1 VRTAVVVIGGGQAG
15 LAMSWWLT
23 RRGVDHVV
31 LERGAVAHSWRTRR
45 WDSLRLLTP
54 NWMSRL
60 PGHGYDSEDPEGYR
74 RAGEV
79 VDMLDAYA
87 GSFGAPVRPHTT
99 VVGLAPDP
107 SGFRVDTDDGSWR
120 CRAVVVATGTE
131 GEATVPALAKD
142 LPGHLH
148 QITALRY
155 REPGQVALG
164 DVLVVG
170 ASASGVQ
177 IADELR
183 RAGRRVSV
191 AVGDHVRVPRTY
203 RGRDIY
209 HWMNAL
215 GILDERYD
223 EVEDLARAR
232 RLPSLQLAGTP
243 QRRTLDLASLSTAGV
258 ELTGRFVGVARG
270 RAQFSGSLANLIK
283 AADLKQAR
291 LLDRVDAHI
300 DEHDLG
306 DLVEPA
312 DRPSPTPLPAVV
324 TEQEL
329 ARFSAV
335 VWATGHRPR
344 YSWLDPALLDHRG
357 AIRHDGGVLEVPGM
371 YVLGLPFTRRRGSNL
386 LAGVGSDARVL
397 CDHLVQQLGLR
408 HAPGTLGY
416 AYRRSDNIAA
426 ARAAPS
432 VSTGR

>member
-1 VRTAVVVIGGGQAG
+1 MQTTVVVIGGGQAG

-23 RRGVDHVV
+23 RGGVDHVV
-31 LERGAVAHSWRTRR
+31 LERGAVAQSWRTRR

-60 PGHGYDSEDPEGYR
+60 PGHGYDGDDPEGYQ

-87 GSFGAPVRPHTT
+87 RAFGAPVRPHTT
-99 VVGLAPDP
+99 VVRVARTAW
-107 SGFRVDTDDGSWR
+107 GFQIDTDDGSWR

-131 GEATVPALAKD
+131 GEAKVPGLARD

-155 REPGQVALG
+155 REPAQVAPG
-164 DVLVVG
+164 EVLVVG

-183 RAGRRVSV
+183 RAGRPVTL

-209 HWMNAL
+209 RWMDEL

-243 QRRTLDLASLSTAGV
+243 QRRPLDLAALSAAGV
-258 ELTGRFVGVARG
+258 ALTGRFVGVARG

-291 LLDRVDAHI
+291 LLERVDAHI
-300 DEHDLG
+300 DEHGLW
-306 DLVEPA
+306 DLVGPR
-312 DRPSPTPLPAVV
+312 DRPAPTPVPAIV
-324 TEQEL
+324 TEREL
-329 ARFSAV
+329 TRFSAV

-344 YSWLDPALLDHRG
+344 YPWLDPALLDRRG

-386 LAGVGSDARVL
+386 LAGVGADARL
-397 CDHLVQQLGLR
+397 LSAHLRQQLR
-408 HAPGTLGY
+408 IP
-416 AYRRSDNIAA
+416 REAA
-426 ARAAPS
+426 
-432 VSTGR
+432 

>member
-1 VRTAVVVIGGGQAG
+1 VRTSVVVIGGGQAG

-223 EVEDLARAR
+223 EVEDLVRAR
-232 RLPSLQLAGTP
+232 RLPSLQLVGSP
-243 QRRTLDLASLSTAGV
+243 QRRSLDLATLSAGGV
-258 ELTGRFVGVARG
+258 QLTGRLVGIDRG
-270 RAQFSGSLANLIK
+270 RALFSGSLANFLK
-283 AADLKQAR
+283 AGDLKQAR
-291 LLDRVDAHI
+291 LLDRI
-300 DEHDLG
+300 DEHVG
-306 DLVEPA
+306 GGPV
-312 DRPSPTPLPAVV
+312 DRPDPTPLPPPV
-324 TEQEL
+324 TELEL

-335 VWATGHRPR
+335 VWATGHQPR
-344 YSWLDPALLDHRG
+344 YPWLDPALLDRRG
-357 AIRHDGGVLEVPGM
+357 AIRHDGGVLAAPGL
-371 YVLGLPFTRRRGSNL
+371 YVLGLPFTRRRRSNL
-386 LAGVGSDARVL
+386 IAGVGPDAEAL
-397 CDHLVQQLGLR
+397 CAHLVGHLGR
-408 HAPGTLGY
+408 A
-416 AYRRSDNIAA
+416 RSAA
-426 ARAAPS
+426 
-432 VSTGR
+432 

>member
-1 VRTAVVVIGGGQAG
+1 VRTTVVVIGGGQAG

-23 RRGVDHVV
+23 RDGVDHVV
-31 LERGAVAHSWRTRR
+31 LERGAVGQSWRAHR
-45 WDSLRLLTP
+45 WNSLRLLTP
-54 NWMSRL
+54 NWMSQL
-60 PGHGYDSEDPEGYR
+60 PGHGYGGDDPEGYQ

-87 GSFGAPVRPHTT
+87 RSFAAPVRTHTT
-99 VVGLAPDP
+99 VVGVVRTG
-107 SGFRVDTDDGSWR
+107 SGFQVDTDGGSWR

-131 GEATVPALAKD
+131 GEPRVPVLARD
-142 LPGHLH
+142 LPAHLH

-155 REPGQVALG
+155 REPGQVAPG

-183 RAGRRVSV
+183 RAGRQVSV

-203 RGRDIY
+203 RGLDIY
-209 HWMNAL
+209 RWMDEL

-243 QRRTLDLASLSTAGV
+243 GRRALDLAALSGSGV
-258 ELTGRFVGVARG
+258 ALTGRFVGVARG

-291 LLDRVDAHI
+291 LLERIDAHV
-300 DEHDLG
+300 DEHGLG
-306 DLVEPA
+306 NEVGPP
-312 DRPSPTPLPAVV
+312 DRPAPTPVPAAV
-324 TEQEL
+324 TELDL

-344 YSWLDPALLDHRG
+344 YPWLDPALLDHRG
-357 AIRHDGGVLEVPGM
+357 AIRHDGGMLEVPGM

-386 LAGVGSDARVL
+386 LAGVGPDARVL
-397 CDHLVQQLGLR
+397 GTHLTEHLR
-408 HAPGTLGY
+408 RP
-416 AYRRSDNIAA
+416 REAA
-426 ARAAPS
+426 
-432 VSTGR
+432 

>member
-1 VRTAVVVIGGGQAG
+1 MRATVVVIGGGQAG
-15 LAMSWWLT
+15 LAISWWLT
-23 RRGVDHVV
+23 RGGVDHVV
-31 LERGAVAHSWRTRR
+31 LERGVVAQSWRTQR
-45 WDSLRLLTP
+45 WNSLRLLTP

-60 PGHGYDSEDPEGYR
+60 PGHGYEGEDPEGYQ

-87 GSFGAPVRPHTT
+87 GSFSAPLRPHTT
-99 VVGLAPDP
+99 VLGVTPAA
-107 SGFRVDTDDGSWR
+107 SGFHVDTDDGPWR

-131 GEATVPALAKD
+131 GEPRVPALARD

-155 REPGQVALG
+155 REPGQISPG
-164 DVLVVG
+164 EVLVVG

-183 RAGRRVSV
+183 RAGRGVTV

-209 HWMNAL
+209 RWMDEL

-223 EVEDLARAR
+223 EVPDLVRAR

-243 QRRTLDLASLSTAGV
+243 QRRDLDLAALSAAGV
-258 ELTGRFVGVARG
+258 GLTGRFVGVARG
-270 RAQFSGSLANLIK
+270 GAQFRAQFSGSLANLVK

-291 LLDRVDAHI
+291 LLDRIDAYI
-300 DEHDLG
+300 DEHDLR
-306 DLVEPA
+306 DLVGPP
-312 DRPSPTPLPAVV
+312 DRPAPTSQPTVV
-324 TEQEL
+324 TELDL
-329 ARFSAV
+329 ARFSTV

-344 YSWLDPALLDHRG
+344 YPWLDPALLDHRG
-357 AIRHDGGVLEVPGM
+357 AISHDGGVLGVPGM

-386 LAGVGSDARVL
+386 LAGVGADARL
-397 CDHLVQQLGLR
+397 LSTHLTEQL
-408 HAPGTLGY
+408 
-416 AYRRSDNIAA
+416 RRTKEAA
-426 ARAAPS
+426 
-432 VSTGR
+432 